1 MDEQNYFLISRA
13 LGTFALIGFSIQA
26 ITHIGRMVLVKGL
39 SESEKRKSKKLI
51 LASAIAIIIAV
62 FGLMID

>member
-1 MDEQNYFLISRA
+1 M
-13 LGTFALIGFSIQA
+13 IGFYIKA

-39 SESEKRKSKKLI
+39 YESEKRKSKKLI